1 MQQGNGLQ
9 SPLRP
14 LSVLFFHLLLAHLC
28 SGQSQLIAPSQPIVA
43 TVGDDI
49 ILPCHLEPEA
59 DVVAMTLEWTRPDLN
74 DIFVHVRRASQDIV
88 RVQHPSFT
96 GRTSVSIDELKHGNV
111 SLKLSKVKPSDAGRY
126 QCYIPKPDT
135 GSVVELIVGAAS
147 SLVISLSEIIR
158 NKGAVVLQCK
168 STGWYPEPEVF
179 WLDGEGNL
187 LSAGPTETVR
197 GPDDL
202 YTVSSRVTVEKRHS
216 NSFTCRVQQNKANQT
231 RETHIHVPD
240 DFFEVQSSSSST
252 TVILSF
258 TVAVCIR
265 VILILGFYVWRLK
278 KTKTKRIHRD
288 ETGEGEMNQ
297 EGEGL
302 VTKSKWPIV
311 SRQKL
316 KEEQQRREEAEYRVQ
331 ILEEKLQKKNREL
344 DRSQADPVQSDPGQ
358 SPSPHP
364 NISRPKFQ
372 EEQQRREQAEKKV
385 QILEEELQKK
395 TRELHDEQ
403 QRRENTEQALQK
415 KKKELQDMTEELEG
429 NQAETNRKLLQ
440 DRGERRLSQK
450 KIESKDKE
458 LEKKQAEVQQLQEEI
473 QKMDSNLQTLME
485 DLDSGNI
492 KLVKCQAPPVQPS
505 SPLIKWPLVL
515 RQKFQEELQK
525 REEAEKKVK
534 ILEKNLQTKTRELEE
549 IKQAADRQSEKTN
562 GSDGGSPS
570 PGQQNEERERL
581 RDRSVPAGLVRTQ
594 PQNLQLC

>member
-231 RETHIHVPD
+231 RETHIHVP
-240 DFFEVQSSSSST
+240 E
-252 TVILSF
+252 
-258 TVAVCIR
+258 
-265 VILILGFYVWRLK
+265 
-278 KTKTKRIHRD
+278 TKRIHRD

-302 VTKSKWPIV
+302 VTK
-311 SRQKL
+311 
-316 KEEQQRREEAEYRVQ
+316 
-331 ILEEKLQKKNREL
+331 L

>member
-231 RETHIHVPD
+231 RETHIHVP
-240 DFFEVQSSSSST
+240 E
-252 TVILSF
+252 
-258 TVAVCIR
+258 
-265 VILILGFYVWRLK
+265 
-278 KTKTKRIHRD
+278 TKRIHRD